1 MLRGGFKPCVQRL
14 GSMAVSLRACGTLC
28 FLKTLRTAETLMSTT
43 LETLQAEVLRL
54 LPQDRARLLDRLIA
68 SLDVDTEAQAA
79 WDPWQTSD
87 KERSS
92 PAPSSPCP
100 STLLLRSWKR
110 ASPDEGHASSWS

>member
-1 MLRGGFKPCVQRL
+1 MLRGGFNPCVQRL

-79 WDPWQTSD
+79 WDALAD
-87 KERSS
+87 ERQGEIETRTVE
-92 PAPSSPCP
+92 PVPLDVAIARLEARFP
-100 STLLLRSWKR
+100 
-110 ASPDEGHASSWS
+110 G